1 MNSHFRPN
9 YVFAG
14 MRLRRNTGDSDS
26 TASDSFLTTTVA
38 ALPSLQAT
46 RGPQACLRHLSD
58 DDDSEAIALLPLD
71 GDGLVTNGND
81 FDDDSNSTE
90 NSGIVV
96 NFERGKLRRRPLFGV
111 EEIKF
116 ATLYFLLFR
125 KRTLPIL
132 I

>member
-1 MNSHFRPN
+1 
-9 YVFAG
+9 

-58 DDDSEAIALLPLD
+58 DDDDDDNDSEAIALLPLD